1 MTPQDIRDRN
11 LEKALFNGYDMG
23 AVDRLREECAEA
35 LASREKEIATLK
47 GKMKVLVDS
56 IEEYRA
62 TEDEMRRALLQAKS
76 RADEIISDAQAKAD
90 QIIADAEHY
99 AKEAMADADAYSQ
112 RTIGGLQQA
121 KTAEEEKLLNAQ
133 TATVRFIEEIRGMCM
148 TQLDYLDTIAAAQRD
163 ELPPEAVAAAEAEL
177 EAETEAEAAKDEL
190 PLVEVKAEQ
199 LPESEEEQPLDG
211 QLVLGDTLPE
221 TEPVELQ
228 ADAVPADDATQMF
241 RITSD

>member
-1 MTPQDIRDRN
+1 MTPQEIRERS

-35 LASREKEIATLK
+35 LAGRDKEIATLK

-62 TEDEMRRALLQAKS
+62 TEDEMRRTLLQAKS
-76 RADEIISDAQAKAD
+76 RADEIIAEAQAKAD
-90 QIIADAEHY
+90 QMIAEAEHY
-99 AKEAMADADAYSQ
+99 AREAVADADAYSK

-121 KTAEEEKLLNAQ
+121 KAAEEEKLLDAQ

-163 ELPPEAVAAAEAEL
+163 ALPPEAVAEAEAEAPAEP
-177 EAETEAEAAKDEL
+177 EAEPEI
-190 PLVEVKAEQ
+190 PLVEVKAEN
-199 LPESEEEQPLDG
+199 LPESDEEQPLDG
-211 QLVLGDTLPE
+211 QFVLGDTLPE
-221 TEPVELQ
+221 TEPVELP
-228 ADAVPADDATQMF
+228 ADPVPADDATQMF
-241 RITSD
+241 HISTD

>member
-1 MTPQDIRDRN
+1 MTPQEIRERS

-35 LASREKEIATLK
+35 LAGRDKEIATLK
-47 GKMKVLVDS
+47 GKMKVFVDS

-76 RADEIISDAQAKAD
+76 RADEIIADAQAKAD

-99 AKEAMADADAYSQ
+99 AKEAVADADAYSQ

-133 TATVRFIEEIRGMCM
+133 TATVRFIEEIRGRCM

-163 ELPPEAVAAAEAEL
+163 QFPPEAVAAAEAAPEA
-177 EAETEAEAAKDEL
+177 EAETEDDL

-199 LPESEEEQPLDG
+199 LPESEEEQPLEG
-211 QLVLGDTLPE
+211 QYVLGDTLPE
-221 TEPVELQ
+221 AEPVELQ